1 MIKQLVKEFCE
12 TTSVSNLEE
21 DLVDFLTTNNKLRWL
36 IFREMEKELHKE
48 DVENELTNMACNDEE
63 FDKIDDVLT
72 RYENNLANSDD
83 WYLCLIEALH
93 NICGI

>member
-1 MIKQLVKEFCE
+1 MIKQLVKEFCK

-63 FDKIDDVLT
+63 FDKIDDILT